1 MNEKMTY
8 NKLAWLSL
16 LSLFLLG
23 FAVGFAVDRLA
34 FSEKDKHARSNSH
47 NDSYLVEKF
56 TKDLVLTKDQRDSL
70 VVYLGK
76 LRRQHSE
83 LRKTVDPEFQHIRE
97 DFRKLPSG
105 AASRDLVA
113 SRACGRGA
121 ARRQVSGLSA
131 RACGE
136 RCRHASRPG
145 SLP

>member
-34 FSEKDKHARSNSH
+34 FSEKDKHAKSNSH

-76 LRRQHSE
+76 LRKQHSE
-83 LRKTVDPEFQHIRE
+83 LRRTVDPQFQHIRE
-97 DFRKLPSG
+97 DFRKSFSQILT
-105 AASRDLVA
+105 AEQKTKFAEINRKHD
-113 SRACGRGA
+113 
-121 ARRQVSGLSA
+121 QKQK
-131 RACGE
+131 
-136 RCRHASRPG
+136 
-145 SLP
+145 